1 MQSGGLPGYLSF
13 KAVRGVNLNYSK
25 YSKALPSVTKLLS
38 DSDGEPII
46 WKIIDSQSFD
56 EKGNPFL
63 FSVGFFAGDNG
74 KHDFPGNRGCRSIKV
89 GAFSFIMPSNS
100 ARMQP
105 AAQISIPG
113 PQSFSSRMISGA
125 LYQRV
130 TTWPVNSRFMFL
142 LASLVLTSLARMTSF
157 CSALTSSSLDA
168 LKRPTSGFQ
177 TSFLDPI
184 VILALNFSASY
195 WLSLPLPLPSSCSSN
210 VKALPAF
217 FSTLPISFLISTLD
231 KIIAALSRPASE
243 RASPKSHNLTVQSS
257 LIKTFAGLRSLW
269 RTLDS

>member
-13 KAVRGVNLNYSK
+13 RAVRGVYLNYSK

-142 LASLVLTSLARMTSF
+142 LASLVLTSLARITSF
-157 CSALTSSSLDA
+157 CSALTSSSLDT
-168 LKRPTSGFQ
+168 LKFPASGFMV
-177 TSFLDPI
+177 SFLDPI
-184 VILALNFSASY
+184 VNLALNFSASY
-195 WLSLPLPLPSSCSSN
+195 WLSLPLPSSGSSN
-210 VKALPAF
+210 MKALPDF

-257 LIKTFAGLRSLW
+257 LIKTFAGFRSLW